1 MKLMKE
7 NVEMEMK
14 KRVVRAMGLHP
25 NTPVDILF
33 RGAESDLDVI
43 HNIQKLLNRADYLTK
58 TYGMPGYSKEVKND
72 FQKIKKFISSI
83 DVEKQASVISNE
95 FHVAEEDA
103 EHAVTS
109 ALIYGAYILLPGIMV
124 QCNLARTQLTIK
136 QVSMTHD

>member
-1 MKLMKE
+1 
-7 NVEMEMK
+7 MK

-72 FQKIKKFISSI
+72 FQKIKEFISSI
-83 DVEKQASVISNE
+83 DVEKQSFRNLQRISCCGRGCRACRNICTDLRGLYPI
-95 FHVAEEDA
+95 AWD
-103 EHAVTS
+103 
-109 ALIYGAYILLPGIMV
+109 YGAM
-124 QCNLARTQLTIK
+124 
-136 QVSMTHD
+136 

>member
-1 MKLMKE
+1 MKE

-72 FQKIKKFISSI
+72 FQKIKEFISSI

-95 FHVAEEDA
+95 FHLRGLYPIAWD
-103 EHAVTS
+103 
-109 ALIYGAYILLPGIMV
+109 YGAM
-124 QCNLARTQLTIK
+124 
-136 QVSMTHD
+136 